1 MLETPDETAAL
12 QVLLDASHARA
23 TGHLRSIIDDDRTL
37 TAELTSL
44 AVHGFAEHLDVY
56 VENDEL
62 RAAHAFWVFGFPFL
76 VLHYRIRRKA
86 GQD

>member
-1 MLETPDETAAL
+1 
-12 QVLLDASHARA
+12 VLTSR
-23 TGHLRSIIDDDRTL
+23 GDDDQAGHYLTYIDPE

-56 VENDEL
+56 LENDEL

-76 VLHYRIRRKA
+76 VLHYRISRKA
-86 GQD
+86 AHETGGSPIVR